1 MRLSQKVALVTGAAR
16 GIGRSIAF
24 ALAEEGARVVL
35 TDMLPEVEATAAELR
50 EQGRDAVAL
59 VGNVVSLEDAGRMIQ
74 EAINLYGK
82 IDILVNNA
90 GITRDNLLLR
100 MAEEE
105 WDAVIAVNL
114 KGTFNMTKAA
124 AKAFLKQRSGSIIN
138 IASVIGLMGNTGQA
152 NYAASKAGVIAMT
165 KSVAKEF
172 GSRGIRAN
180 AIAPGFIRSK
190 MTDVL
195 SDDAKNTLLKAIPLG
210 VLGEPEHVAKAVV
223 FLASDDAEYITGQVL
238 QVDGGMVM

>member
-1 MRLSQKVALVTGAAR
+1 MRLAQKVAVVTGAAR
-16 GIGRSIAF
+16 GIGRAIAY

-35 TDMLPEVEATAAELR
+35 TDMLPEVETTAAELR

-59 VGNVVSLEDAGRMIQ
+59 TGNVASFEDAGRIIQ
-74 EAINLYGK
+74 EALSLYGK

-100 MAEEE
+100 MSEEE

-124 AKAFLKQRSGSIIN
+124 AKAFLKQKSGSIIN

-152 NYAASKAGVIAMT
+152 NYAASKAGVIALT
-165 KSVAKEF
+165 KSMAKEF

-190 MTDVL
+190 MTEVL
-195 SDDAKNTLLKAIPLG
+195 
-210 VLGEPEHVAKAVV
+210 PEKQSSAFEGNSSV
-223 FLASDDAEYITGQVL
+223 FWVNPSMWQSSCIFSLR
-238 QVDGGMVM
+238 

>member
-1 MRLSQKVALVTGAAR
+1 MRLAQKVAVVTGAAR
-16 GIGRSIAF
+16 GIGRAIAY

-35 TDMLPEVEATAAELR
+35 TDMLPEVETTAAELR

-59 VGNVVSLEDAGRMIQ
+59 TGNVASFEDAGRIIQ
-74 EAINLYGK
+74 EALSLYGK

-100 MAEEE
+100 MSEEE

-124 AKAFLKQRSGSIIN
+124 AKAFLKQKSGSIIN

-152 NYAASKAGVIAMT
+152 NYAASKAGVIALT

-190 MTDVL
+190 MTEVL
-195 SDDAKNTLLKAIPLG
+195 PEETKAALLKAIPLG

-223 FLASDDAEYITGQVL
+223 FLASDDAQYITGQVL